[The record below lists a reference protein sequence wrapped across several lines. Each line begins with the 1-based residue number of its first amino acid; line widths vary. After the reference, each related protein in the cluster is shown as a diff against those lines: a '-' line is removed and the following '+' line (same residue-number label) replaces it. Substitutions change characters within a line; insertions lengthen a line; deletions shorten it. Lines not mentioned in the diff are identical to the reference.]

1 MALAGYCRG
10 CGQYVWLNEQ
20 WGCVNGHP
28 WTEISN
34 WYDPQNGTPVTPY
47 WLQPAASSGAPA
59 PMATPPQ
66 PAPTA
71 EPMPAPAPMPVAPA
85 PEPAAVVAPAAPAP
99 AAAAPLA
106 PAAPPADRLALL
118 ADVLTTLGQYPNYTS
133 QYGTDTDIV
142 VSNEVANASWAGG
155 KKKIEFSAI
164 MKAVEAEHTIYYWE
178 MLKESGSGLDFGG
191 FDAEMSTTVGMKSW
205 GTKKE
210 TVIGP
215 DGIAMDAEWDYAA
228 TRRIVENGAA
238 RHGWQVKVV
247 LKKNSAQW

>member
-34 WYDPQNGTPVTPY
+34 WYDPQNGTPATPY
-47 WLQPAASSGAPA
+47 WLQPAASSGAPLPVA
-59 PMATPPQ
+59 SPPGPVPVSPTPVP
-66 PAPTA
+66 
-71 EPMPAPAPMPVAPA
+71 PAPAAPA
-85 PEPAAVVAPAAPAP
+85 APLVPAAPAP
-99 AAAAPLA
+99 AAP
-106 PAAPPADRLALL
+106 APPADRIALL
-118 ADVLTTLGQYPNYTS
+118 ADVLATLGQYPNYTS

-142 VSNEVANASWAGG
+142 VSNEVASANWGTG

-178 MLKESGSGLDFGG
+178 MLKESGSGLNFGG

-215 DGIAMDAEWDYAA
+215 DGVAVDAEWDYAA
-228 TRRIVENGAA
+228 TRRIVENVAA

>member
-178 MLKESGSGLDFGG
+178 MLKESGSGLNFGG

-228 TRRIVENGAA
+228 TRRIVENVAA

>member
-228 TRRIVENGAA
+228 TRRIVENVAA

>member
-59 PMATPPQ
+59 PMATAPQ

-71 EPMPAPAPMPVAPA
+71 EPMPAPAPIPVAPA

-118 ADVLTTLGQYPNYTS
+118 ADVLATLGQYPNYTS

-228 TRRIVENGAA
+228 TRRIVENVAA

>member
-118 ADVLTTLGQYPNYTS
+118 ADVLATLGQYPNYTS

-178 MLKESGSGLDFGG
+178 MLKESGSGLNFGG

-228 TRRIVENGAA
+228 TRRIVENVAA

>member
-47 WLQPAASSGAPA
+47 WLQPAASSGAPL

-85 PEPAAVVAPAAPAP
+85 PEPAAVVAPSAPAP

-118 ADVLTTLGQYPNYTS
+118 ADVLATLGQYPNYTS

-228 TRRIVENGAA
+228 TRRIVENVAA

>member
-85 PEPAAVVAPAAPAP
+85 PEPAAV
-99 AAAAPLA
+99 
-106 PAAPPADRLALL
+106 
-118 ADVLTTLGQYPNYTS
+118 Q
-133 QYGTDTDIV
+133 
-142 VSNEVANASWAGG
+142 AS
-155 KKKIEFSAI
+155 
-164 MKAVEAEHTIYYWE
+164 
-178 MLKESGSGLDFGG
+178 
-191 FDAEMSTTVGMKSW
+191 
-205 GTKKE
+205 
-210 TVIGP
+210 
-215 DGIAMDAEWDYAA
+215 
-228 TRRIVENGAA
+228 
-238 RHGWQVKVV
+238 
-247 LKKNSAQW
+247 

>member
-34 WYDPQNGTPVTPY
+34 WYDPQNGTPATPY
-47 WLQPAASSGAPA
+47 WLQPAASSGAPLPVA
-59 PMATPPQ
+59 SPPGPVPVSPTPVP
-66 PAPTA
+66 
-71 EPMPAPAPMPVAPA
+71 PAPAAPA
-85 PEPAAVVAPAAPAP
+85 APLVPAAPAP
-99 AAAAPLA
+99 AAP
-106 PAAPPADRLALL
+106 APPADRIALL
-118 ADVLTTLGQYPNYTS
+118 ADVLATLGQYPKYTS

-142 VSNEVANASWAGG
+142 VSNEVASANWGTG

-178 MLKESGSGLDFGG
+178 MLKESGSGLNFGG

-228 TRRIVENGAA
+228 TRRIVENVAA

>member
-34 WYDPQNGTPVTPY
+34 WYDPQNGTPATPY
-47 WLQPAASSGAPA
+47 WLQPAASSGAPLPVA
-59 PMATPPQ
+59 SPPGPVPVSPTPVP
-66 PAPTA
+66 
-71 EPMPAPAPMPVAPA
+71 PAPAAPA
-85 PEPAAVVAPAAPAP
+85 APLVPAAPAAPAP
-99 AAAAPLA
+99 A
-106 PAAPPADRLALL
+106 PPADRIALL
-118 ADVLTTLGQYPNYTS
+118 ADVLATLGQYPNYTS

-142 VSNEVANASWAGG
+142 VSNEVASANWGTG

-178 MLKESGSGLDFGG
+178 MLKESGSGLNFGG

-215 DGIAMDAEWDYAA
+215 DGVAVDAEWDYAA
-228 TRRIVENGAA
+228 TRRIVENVAA

>member
-10 CGQYVWLNEQ
+10 CGQYVWLTDQ

-118 ADVLTTLGQYPNYTS
+118 ADVLATLGQYPNYTS

-178 MLKESGSGLDFGG
+178 MLKESGSGLNFGS

-228 TRRIVENGAA
+228 TRRIVENVAA